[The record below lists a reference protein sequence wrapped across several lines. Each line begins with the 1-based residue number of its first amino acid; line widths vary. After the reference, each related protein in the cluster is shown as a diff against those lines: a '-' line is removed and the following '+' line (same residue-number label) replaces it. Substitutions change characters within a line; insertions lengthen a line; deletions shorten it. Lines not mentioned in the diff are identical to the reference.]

1 MKNKKHSS
9 HETCQH
15 RISLTTH
22 RTNVCVTSSFS
33 LNFGRR
39 NNERKREKLVGS
51 SCHIPEGWPRIS
63 NQKKK
68 LASSDDIKMKKIFT
82 LFLAGS
88 SSDKL
93 WIFFPLQLDEEKW
106 RRSLRFYCR
115 QARTF
120 THERGANQQRRTH
133 RPSSQKK
140 KGKAYTVYIHRI
152 GNSFH
157 HSVWMKLFY
166 DKEKIKFFFF

>member
-22 RTNVCVTSSFS
+22 RTNVCNVFFLFEFWEKEKWKKNGKNSSG
-33 LNFGRR
+33 LHVITQRDDR
-39 NNERKREKLVGS
+39 VY
-51 SCHIPEGWPRIS
+51 PT
-63 NQKKK
+63 KKK